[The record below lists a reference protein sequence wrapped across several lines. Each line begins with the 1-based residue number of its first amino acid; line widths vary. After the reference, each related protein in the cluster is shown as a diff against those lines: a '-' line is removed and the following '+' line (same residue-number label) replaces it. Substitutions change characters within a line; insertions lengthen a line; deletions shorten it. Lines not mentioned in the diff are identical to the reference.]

1 MYKENERIKELR
13 KSLKLSQEE
22 FGDAIGLTKSSISN
36 VEKGVRNVTEQHIKL
51 ITIAYNVNEHW
62 LRTGEGEMF
71 AESDDTLLSELAK
84 EYQLDTLDK
93 KLIEHYLKLD
103 EGDRKVI
110 KDYMLSIAAGLAD
123 HNETAA
129 TTTELT
135 PEQIADEEAEKYRLE
150 VLAELKGETLSV
162 SAKHD
167 EKLG

>member
-1 MYKENERIKELR
+1 MNERLKLLR
-13 KSLKLSQEE
+13 KTLKLNQDDFGKKIGVTQSALTLMENGKRAIRDVYITQMCHE
-22 FGDAIGLTKSSISN
+22 FN
-36 VEKGVRNVTEQHIKL
+36 VH
-51 ITIAYNVNEHW
+51 EHW

-162 SAKHD
+162 SAKPRG
-167 EKLG
+167 ELG